1 MNTYQLFLG
10 RDIPNTNGDIVTDDG
25 WRKFLHIVDTIVD
38 GYTWYQANGV
48 WKGHTEDCFVLTV
61 SCNEDAA
68 LDIART
74 YKNAFSQE
82 AVGIVTLPA
91 MEFV

>member
-10 RDIPNTNGDIVTDDG
+10 RDIPNTDTMVGMSQ
-25 WRKFLHIVDTIVD
+25 WRKFLRIVDTIVD

-48 WKGHTEDCFVLTV
+48 WKGETEECFVMTV
-61 SCNEDAA
+61 CCNEDAA
-68 LDIART
+68 RDIART
-74 YKNAFSQE
+74 YKNAFNQE